1 MAVLIRNA
9 RVLTLDDGDTE
20 HDCAD
25 ILIEGATIA
34 AVGANLAAPAGA
46 RIIDATGLLA
56 MPGLVNAHYHSSSV
70 LFKGA
75 FEGTPLEIIMLYE
88 DPPLDRFPERDRLVR
103 LRTLLGAAEMLKLG
117 ITALRDDCYFVPGPS
132 RAEVDAIM
140 QAYADSGIRANLMLD
155 VGNAPELDK
164 YPFLRDLLP
173 AELRRRIE
181 AEPVASAGE
190 LLSLYRDTIERW
202 HGGADG
208 RLSIGVSCSA
218 PQRVTPDYL
227 QALGDLS
234 RQHDLAYD
242 THVLESRV
250 QRVLGEVRYGKSLIR
265 YLHDHGVLTERMVVV
280 HAVWVDEADMRLM
293 AESGCSVAHNPVSNL
308 KLGSGIMPYRR
319 LRDHGIPICLGS
331 DEACADDTSNM
342 WGVAKTAALVQKINE
357 PDYRRWP
364 AAREFVT
371 ALTRGGARAMRRAG
385 QGGMLAPGR
394 DADLILLDLNSTAF
408 TPLND
413 LRRQLVYAENGSS
426 VVLTMVA
433 GNVVTER
440 GRLLTID
447 EDALRAELRDLMPAY
462 RGLLD
467 DLARSG
473 AEREPYYREMYLKSA
488 VRNVG
493 INRWA
498 GPIEP

>member
-1 MAVLIRNA
+1 MSILIRNA
-9 RVLTLDDGDTE
+9 RILTLDEQDTE
-20 HDCAD
+20 HADAD
-25 ILIEGATIA
+25 ILIEGPTIA
-34 AVGANLAAPAGA
+34 AIGSNLAAPVGA
-46 RIIDATGLLA
+46 RVIDASGHLA

-117 ITALRDDCYFVPGPS
+117 VTSLRDDCYFVPGPS
-132 RAEVDAIM
+132 REEVDVIM

-155 VGNAPELDK
+155 VGNAAELDK

-173 AELRRRIE
+173 ADLRRRIE
-181 AEPVASAGE
+181 AEPVANAGD
-190 LLSLYRDTIERW
+190 LLSLYRDTISAW
-202 HGGADG
+202 HGREHG
-208 RLSIGVSCSA
+208 RLTIGVSCSA

-227 QALGDLS
+227 KALDDLS
-234 RQHDLAYD
+234 RLHDLAYD
-242 THVLESRV
+242 THVLETRV
-250 QRVLGEVRYGKSLIR
+250 QRVLGEERYGKSLVR
-265 YLHDHGVLTERMVVV
+265 YLHENGVLTERMVVV

-331 DEACADDTSNM
+331 DEACADDTANM

-357 PDYRRWP
+357 PDYRHWP
-364 AAREFVT
+364 AAREFLG

-394 DADLILLDLNSTAF
+394 DADLILLDLDTIAF

-433 GNVVTER
+433 GRIIAER

-447 EDALRAELRDLMPAY
+447 EGALRAELRGLMPAY
-462 RGLLD
+462 RSLLD

-473 AEREPYYREMYLKSA
+473 AEREPFYREMYLKSA
-488 VRNVG
+488 ARAVG
-493 INRWA
+493 ISRWA